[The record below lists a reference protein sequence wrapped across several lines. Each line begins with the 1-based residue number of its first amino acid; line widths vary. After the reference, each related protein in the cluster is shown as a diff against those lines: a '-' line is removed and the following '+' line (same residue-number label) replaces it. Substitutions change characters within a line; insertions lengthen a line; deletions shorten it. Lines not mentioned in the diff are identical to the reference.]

1 MEKPKTELEKLEAG
15 EIYNFS
21 DKEVA
26 ARKDFAIV
34 KCKEYNAIDPMDTK
48 GRWKYLSE
56 WLGSIGK
63 DTWVASTFNCDFGKN
78 IFLGS
83 NVTLNFNV
91 TILDIR
97 KVTIGDHT
105 MIGPGTLI
113 TTVGHPISPKGRRG
127 YQAIANPVTI
137 GKDVWIGG
145 NVVILPGITIGQ
157 GSVIGAGSVVTK
169 DIPPFVV
176 AVGSPAKVIK
186 TIENDLDE

>member
-1 MEKPKTELEKLEAG
+1 MSKKTELEKLEAG
-15 EIYNFS
+15 EIYHFS
-21 DKEVA
+21 DKEVQG
-26 ARKDFAIV
+26 RKEFAIV
-34 KCKEYNAIDPMDTK
+34 KCKEYNAIDSMDTE

-63 DTWVASTFNCDFGKN
+63 ETWVASTFNCDYGKN

-83 NVTLNFNV
+83 NVTINFNV

-113 TTVGHPISPKGRRG
+113 TSVGHPLSPKGRRE
-127 YQAIANPVTI
+127 YEAYAKPVTI
-137 GKDVWIGG
+137 ENDVWIGG
-145 NVVILPGITIGQ
+145 NVVILPGITIGK

-169 DIPPFVV
+169 DIPPFSV
-176 AVGSPAKVIK
+176 AVGSPARVIK
-186 TIENDLDE
+186 TIENDLDD

>member
-1 MEKPKTELEKLEAG
+1 MSKKTELEKLEAG
-15 EIYNFS
+15 EIYHFS
-21 DKEVA
+21 DKEVQG
-26 ARKDFAIV
+26 RKEFAIV
-34 KCKEYNAIDPMDTK
+34 KCKEYNAIDTMDTE

-63 DTWVASTFNCDFGKN
+63 ETWVASTFNCDYGKN

-83 NVTLNFNV
+83 NVTINFNV

-113 TTVGHPISPKGRRG
+113 TSVGHPLSPKGRRE
-127 YQAIANPVTI
+127 YEAYAKPVTI
-137 GKDVWIGG
+137 ENDVWIGG
-145 NVVILPGITIGQ
+145 NVVILPGITIGK

-169 DIPPFVV
+169 DIPPFSV
-176 AVGSPAKVIK
+176 AVGSPARVIK
-186 TIENDLDE
+186 TIENDLDD

>member
-1 MEKPKTELEKLEAG
+1 MEKPKTDLEKLEAG
-15 EIYNFS
+15 EIYDFS

-34 KCKEYNAIDPMDTK
+34 KCKEYNSIDTMDNE

-63 DTWVASTFNCDFGKN
+63 GTWVASTFNCDYGKN

-83 NVTLNFNV
+83 NITINFNV

-97 KVTIGDHT
+97 KVTIGDYT

-113 TTVGHPISPKGRRG
+113 TTVGHPLSPKGRRG
-127 YQAIANPVTI
+127 HQAFAKPITI

-169 DIPPFVV
+169 DIPPFCV
-176 AVGSPAKVIK
+176 AVGSPARVIK
-186 TIENDLDE
+186 NIENDLNE